1 MKDLVVLVPD
11 KNTEETI
18 RALLQSR
25 QEALGIRPLSFDVF
39 VHPRRDPGVYR
50 EASEFLRPYQ
60 SQYRHALVIFDRD
73 FAGGPASAPKG
84 EKEVQDKLDQE
95 GWQGRS
101 AVVIIDPDLEAWV
114 FSGSRHVVEELAN
127 GDEGLFQQVIAQYVA
142 SSPQAHKPQKPKEAM
157 EELLRTFGI
166 PRASAIYSQLAKT
179 VSLRHC
185 QDAAFGKLRS
195 TLQTWFPL
203 GEKQ

>member
-39 VHPRRDPGVYR
+39 VHPRRDAGVYR

-73 FAGGPASAPKG
+73 FAGGPASAQKG

-101 AVVIIDPDLEAWV
+101 AVVIIDPELEAWV

-127 GDEGLFQQVIAQYVA
+127 DDEGLFQQVIAQYVA

-166 PRASAIYSQLAKT
+166 PRASAIYSRLAQK

-195 TLQTWFPL
+195 TLQTWFPQ
-203 GEKQ
+203 GEKK